1 MIDETRRRL
10 ADIRAYARLTGRLL
24 GERKLGDFLEDEQ
37 VRFAVYYALLVLGE
51 ASNGIPKATRD
62 QFPEVPWAG
71 LKGLRNRLVHA
82 YFSIDAGTVY
92 ALVTRDLPE
101 LLRVLEQARPQPR

>member
-10 ADIRAYARLTGRLL
+10 ADMRAYARLTGRLL

-51 ASNGIPKATRD
+51 ASNSAPGPVRGQLPD
-62 QFPEVPWAG
+62 VPWAR

-82 YFSIDAGTVY
+82 YFSIDAGTLY
-92 ALVTRDLPE
+92 ALVRRDMPQ
-101 LLRVLEQARPQPR
+101 LLHTLEQAQIQEP